1 MTQQSDQQPH
11 QAGGEDRTIA
21 ILAHLSPIIA
31 MIVSAGFV
39 SIAGP
44 LLVWLIWRGRGP
56 LVRNAAASSFNFH
69 LTVWVAMVIGWILF
83 FTFVLLPVGLVLI
96 VVPGLLQ
103 LIFSIIGAVRAS
115 RGEVYRYPFQIR
127 ILN

>member
-1 MTQQSDQQPH
+1 MTQQPYPQQ
-11 QAGGEDRTIA
+11 ARGDDRTIA

-31 MIVSAGFV
+31 MIVSIGFV

-44 LLVWLIWRGRGP
+44 LLVWLIWRDRGP

-69 LTVWVAMVIGWILF
+69 LTVWVAMVVGWIMV
-83 FTFVLLPVGLVLI
+83 FTVILLPLGLFLI
-96 VVPGLLQ
+96 FIPGLIQ

-115 RGEVYRYPFQIR
+115 RGEVYSYPFQIR
-127 ILN
+127 ILH

>member
-1 MTQQSDQQPH
+1 MTAQRPAAPSGD
-11 QAGGEDRTIA
+11 DRTLA

-39 SIAGP
+39 SILGP
-44 LLVWLIWRGRGP
+44 LLVWLIWRGRGT

-69 LTVWVAMVIGWILF
+69 ITVWISIVIGWILVL
-83 FTFVLLPVGLVLI
+83 TIVLLPVGLVLI
-96 VVPGLLQ
+96 FLPGLVQIIL
-103 LIFSIIGAVRAS
+103 SIVGAVRAG
-115 RGEVYRYPFQIR
+115 RGEVYSYPFQLR